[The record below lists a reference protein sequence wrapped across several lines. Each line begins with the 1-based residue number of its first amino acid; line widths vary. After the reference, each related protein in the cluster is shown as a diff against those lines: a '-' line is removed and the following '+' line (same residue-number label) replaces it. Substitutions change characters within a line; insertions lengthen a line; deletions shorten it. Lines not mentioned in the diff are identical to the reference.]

1 VEVIVDPSQ
10 VKEEMRDFIRKE
22 LLGRPDYPLADDEPL
37 ITGGLIDSFSLA
49 LIGVHIETAFGVYI
63 PDTDLTVANLDTLN
77 QIAARI
83 LTTDAN

>member
-1 VEVIVDPSQ
+1 VNATQ
-10 VKEEMRDFIRKE
+10 VKEEMRDYIRRE

-63 PDTDLTVANLDTLN
+63 PDTDLTVANLNTLN
-77 QIAARI
+77 HIAARI
-83 LTTDAN
+83 LAQDAS

>member
-1 VEVIVDPSQ
+1 MDPAQ
-10 VKEEMRDFIRKE
+10 VKEEMRTFIRNE

-49 LIGVHIETAFGVYI
+49 LVGVFIETAFGVYI

-77 QIAARI
+77 QMTACITAGNG
-83 LTTDAN
+83 T